1 MGALVGV
8 MFMVVIG
15 TFEWASLRMWRKIP
29 TSDFIIILV
38 VTLVTVFIHNLAYAV
53 LAGVVIAALVF
64 VWQHSTHLKSIT
76 VMDKKGIKTYQLHGP
91 LFFASINHF
100 NELFTPAEDPD
111 EVAVDFYFSRV
122 YDQSAFEAINALS
135 EKYQKLGKKLHLRHL
150 SPECQEILKRAGN
163 LVDIDI
169 ATDPHYHLSVHGF
182 PNETGRHR
190 AQALKD
196 NAVMALRPEGLCRI
210 TLSN

>member
-1 MGALVGV
+1 MIGQSLINVNSGGRRRLSGITAAVLLLVFIMFAAPLIEQIPMGALVGV

-76 VMDKKGIKTYQLHGP
+76 
-91 LFFASINHF
+91 
-100 NELFTPAEDPD
+100 
-111 EVAVDFYFSRV
+111 AV
-122 YDQSAFEAINALS
+122 
-135 EKYQKLGKKLHLRHL
+135 G
-150 SPECQEILKRAGN
+150 
-163 LVDIDI
+163 
-169 ATDPHYHLSVHGF
+169 
-182 PNETGRHR
+182 
-190 AQALKD
+190 
-196 NAVMALRPEGLCRI
+196 
-210 TLSN
+210 